1 MRQLFYFN
9 FCIGTKV
16 DNFTQIISTLSLFK
30 STVSISFVA
39 LLSKQRNITFT
50 NNSHESNMT
59 INHSGLERAGKI
71 SKLGIKVKE
80 LN

>member
-1 MRQLFYFN
+1 MRLLLYFS

-16 DNFTQIISTLSLFK
+16 DNFTQIISTFFFLKLRF
-30 STVSISFVA
+30 SISFVA

-50 NNSHESNMT
+50 TNSHESNMT
-59 INHSGLERAGKI
+59 INHSSLERAGRI
-71 SKLGIKVKE
+71 SKLGIKIKE